1 MIKPSKALEVTLQI
15 PVRTYDID
23 FAGIVSN
30 IVYIRWLEDLRLEML
45 SQYYPLEEQ
54 LQAGFVPILLQ
65 TTIDYKQAIKM
76 GDRPVGRLWVKSLES
91 LRWKV
96 GAEISVDGKVSAIG
110 QQTGIFINSQTN
122 KPMRIP
128 PRLQQQYADS
138 LA

>member
-76 GDRPVGRLWVKSLES
+76 GDRPVGRLWVESLES

-96 GAEISVDGKVSAIG
+96 SAEISVDGKVSAIS